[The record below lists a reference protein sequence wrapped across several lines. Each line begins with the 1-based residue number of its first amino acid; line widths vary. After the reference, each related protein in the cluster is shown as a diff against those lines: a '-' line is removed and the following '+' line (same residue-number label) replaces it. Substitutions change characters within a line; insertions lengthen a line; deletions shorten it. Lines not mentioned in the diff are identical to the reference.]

1 MDSKIKIDN
10 VDGWLKVIGVSDKD
24 AYSHSVVLISD
35 YITAFYELKRIVVR
49 GAPKDIVTEILKRVG
64 DEYIPIIEML
74 YAKGFKKYWLWV
86 GEGAKGF
93 VEIGFSVEGKVDS
106 VVKEEIKSQ
115 LPIGCKLTEY
125 HVGYYTTWG
134 EIVCQ

>member
-10 VDGWLKVIGVSDKD
+10 VDGWLKIIGISNRD
-24 AYSHSVVLISD
+24 AYAHSVVLVSD
-35 YITAFYELKRIVVR
+35 YITAFYELRRIVVR
-49 GAPKDIVTEILKRVG
+49 GAPKDIAIEVLKRID
-64 DEYIPIIEML
+64 DEYVQIVEML

-93 VEIGFSVEGKVDS
+93 VEIGFSTEGKLDG
-106 VVKEEIKSQ
+106 VVKEEIKAQ
-115 LPIGCKLTEY
+115 LPVGCKLSEFNI
-125 HVGYYTTWG
+125 GYYTTWG